1 MKFGSSGHQQ
11 TETGLPWLTF
21 LDLIIFKKH
30 KDKFDFVSKS
40 SAQVTLDLDLY
51 LNYIS
56 ALWSSLGWV
65 HAHVHAQ
72 PLKTDTRQ
80 DCTQF
85 SKESKNNGED
95 NKSQTGNENI
105 LELIKEYP
113 NTQQRVVTWEKSF
126 ALFLSK
132 HSTTE
137 VQAAAADSNAGI
149 KRNESQLQNGKTF
162 EINK

>member
-1 MKFGSSGHQQ
+1 M
-11 TETGLPWLTF
+11 
-21 LDLIIFKKH
+21 
-30 KDKFDFVSKS
+30 
-40 SAQVTLDLDLY
+40 TLDLDLY

-105 LELIKEYP
+105 LENK
-113 NTQQRVVTWEKSF
+113 RV
-126 ALFLSK
+126 SK
-132 HSTTE
+132 YSATCGDMRE
-137 VQAAAADSNAGI
+137 EFCFV
-149 KRNESQLQNGKTF
+149 LVKTF
-162 EINK
+162 HHRGASCSS

>member
-1 MKFGSSGHQQ
+1 M
-11 TETGLPWLTF
+11 
-21 LDLIIFKKH
+21 
-30 KDKFDFVSKS
+30 
-40 SAQVTLDLDLY
+40 
-51 LNYIS
+51 
-56 ALWSSLGWV
+56 
-65 HAHVHAQ
+65 HAQ
-72 PLKTDTRQ
+72 PLKTDTWQ

-113 NTQQRVVTWEKSF
+113 NTQQRVVTREKSF

-162 EINK
+162 KINK